1 MNGNNQDLTR
11 RISFDNDFMN
21 YQADDIIYIYMRCL
35 STIRVMPDGSW
46 TEYLAS
52 KKFRGQKSFLA
63 KLCNCTAR
71 TIDNKL
77 NKLIELGLVA
87 EKVENFW
94 DVDGNQMQHEVY
106 VFPYDENGSFKWVN
120 KKLLEYLVYTRNTQG
135 VRIFLYLY
143 NRFAWKGS
151 DYIFT
156 NEEIKKALGYAE
168 TTKTPDKM
176 IKATLESLRGEG
188 LIEFEEITQYT
199 EINGKTLP
207 IKRKKLL
214 NVVQE
219 LTLEKL
225 ATLDEQ
231 K

>member
-1 MNGNNQDLTR
+1 M
-11 RISFDNDFMN
+11 
-21 YQADDIIYIYMRCL
+21 
-35 STIRVMPDGSW
+35 
-46 TEYLAS
+46 
-52 KKFRGQKSFLA
+52 
-63 KLCNCTAR
+63 
-71 TIDNKL
+71 
-77 NKLIELGLVA
+77 
-87 EKVENFW
+87 
-94 DVDGNQMQHEVY
+94 
-106 VFPYDENGSFKWVN
+106 
-120 KKLLEYLVYTRNTQG
+120 
-135 VRIFLYLY
+135 YLY

-199 EINGKTLP
+199 EVNGKTLP